1 MAVKDGVGGLSK
13 PGSNPPHFLILL
25 VSIIYLLA
33 LLSISLSISPALAD
47 EAQAPD
53 FFATSWDQRSFNLSD
68 FMGSPV
74 VLHITNIENP
84 LCIECEK
91 SLSGQVEE
99 LAALKALDTNVQIVT
114 LNLRKNPYSIDG
126 RELAQTW
133 WEVNITWPWI
143 EDLDPYPIGSKYLDY
158 WTVRGGSSNPT
169 IVLIDKEGRI
179 GPVYHV
185 YRVGE
190 GIEDGVQKA
199 LSLLDDIQELN
210 GTALMV
216 EGEASPPAEVEARPE
231 GATSMISSLWTRMEN
246 EVSRKDVTAFGMFLL
261 GIFTSLAPCSIA
273 LMIAVFSYVM
283 TVRRKDEYLRASA
296 STSREGFMIGVAF
309 TLGMAVVFF
318 VLGLFISQ
326 IGVFFRDSKLFD
338 LLAGVIMVLLGI
350 SSFKPLGEII
360 EPVMDRIRLHRAAM
374 DGLDE
379 PSESSGLNGPMEEKK
394 SLLQKAV
401 EFSLKLFR
409 YSAFIGAFTLGIFFA
424 LGWAPCALSM
434 VMPVLIWLASQDV
447 APLVGGTM
455 LFFFGI
461 GHGVPIIP
469 ITTFS
474 RMVGGRIGEKYVS
487 VGEWT
492 SKIFGLLVILVG
504 LVYAVRYFGYLL
516 W

>member
-169 IVLIDKEGRI
+169 IVLIDREGRI

-199 LSLLDDIQELN
+199 QSLLDDIQELN

-360 EPVMDRIRLHRAAM
+360 EPIIDRIRLHRAAM

-379 PSESSGLNGPMEEKK
+379 PSESSDSYEPIKEKK

-401 EFSLKLFR
+401 EFSLNLFR

-504 LVYAVRYFGYLL
+504 LVYAARYFGYLL

>member
-199 LSLLDDIQELN
+199 QSLLDDIQELN

>member
-1 MAVKDGVGGLSK
+1 
-13 PGSNPPHFLILL
+13 
-25 VSIIYLLA
+25 
-33 LLSISLSISPALAD
+33 
-47 EAQAPD
+47 
-53 FFATSWDQRSFNLSD
+53 
-68 FMGSPV
+68 
-74 VLHITNIENP
+74 
-84 LCIECEK
+84 
-91 SLSGQVEE
+91 
-99 LAALKALDTNVQIVT
+99 
-114 LNLRKNPYSIDG
+114 
-126 RELAQTW
+126 
-133 WEVNITWPWI
+133 
-143 EDLDPYPIGSKYLDY
+143 
-158 WTVRGGSSNPT
+158 
-169 IVLIDKEGRI
+169 
-179 GPVYHV
+179 
-185 YRVGE
+185 
-190 GIEDGVQKA
+190 
-199 LSLLDDIQELN
+199 
-210 GTALMV
+210 
-216 EGEASPPAEVEARPE
+216 
-231 GATSMISSLWTRMEN
+231 
-246 EVSRKDVTAFGMFLL
+246 
-261 GIFTSLAPCSIA
+261 
-273 LMIAVFSYVM
+273 
-283 TVRRKDEYLRASA
+283 
-296 STSREGFMIGVAF
+296 MIGVAF

-360 EPVMDRIRLHRAAM
+360 EPIMDRIRLHRAAM
-374 DGLDE
+374 DRLDE
-379 PSESSGLNGPMEEKK
+379 PSESSGLNGPGEEKK

-401 EFSLKLFR
+401 EFSLELFR

-504 LVYAVRYFGYLL
+504 LVYAARYFGYLL